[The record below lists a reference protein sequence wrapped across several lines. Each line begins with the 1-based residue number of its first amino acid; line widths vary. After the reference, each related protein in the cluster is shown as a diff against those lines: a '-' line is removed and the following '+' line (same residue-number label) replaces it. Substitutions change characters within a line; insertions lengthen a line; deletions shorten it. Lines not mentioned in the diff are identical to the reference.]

1 MTLFILSATF
11 VAGLMLLF
19 VEKHMAL
26 TRHRTGDGLAKQASH
41 VGQPL
46 RLGGVAVLVGLIAIF
61 GAQVFGISAAH
72 GPLAAQLLLSVL
84 PVFMAGLL
92 EDFGLRISP
101 KGRLVAAFASSILA
115 VMVLGAW
122 APRADI
128 WGLDQAM
135 LMPAFAIA
143 LTVLFAGGFC
153 HAVNLIDGM
162 NGMAAVVM
170 GLSAL
175 GCAAVATASG
185 QGDIAAM
192 ALAIVAAMTGFLL
205 LNWPVARLFLGDAGA
220 YGIGHILVWL
230 VILLAVRSDAVAVP
244 ALLLLIFWP
253 LADVLH
259 TMSRRAV
266 AGEAIFQP
274 DRMHLHQKIR
284 RMLDIV
290 WLGYRARHIS
300 NPVTTLALLPFF
312 AAPVVAGVLLWNRP
326 MAAWLAVGIFAL
338 AFCAM
343 HPAIVWLC
351 RRFRK

>member
-1 MTLFILSATF
+1 MTLIILSVTF
-11 VAGLMLLF
+11 LSGLMLIFL
-19 VEKHMAL
+19 EKHMAL
-26 TRHRTGDGLAKQASH
+26 TRYRIGDGLAKQASH

-46 RLGGVAVLVGLIAIF
+46 RMGGLAILTGLVAVLCGQL
-61 GAQVFGISAAH
+61 FGIPAAH
-72 GPLAAQLLLSVL
+72 SPLAAQLLVSVM
-84 PVFMAGLL
+84 PVFLAGLS
-92 EDFGLRISP
+92 EDFGFRVAP
-101 KGRLVAAFASSILA
+101 KGRLLAAFASSVVA
-115 VMVLGAW
+115 VALLGAW

-135 LMPAFAIA
+135 LMPAFAIG

-162 NGMAAVVM
+162 NGMAAAVI

-175 GCAAVATASG
+175 GCAAVANASG
-185 QGDIAAM
+185 QGDIATM
-192 ALAIVAAMTGFLL
+192 ALAIVGAMIGFLL
-205 LNWPVARLFLGDAGA
+205 LNWPVARMFLGDAGA

-230 VILLAVRSDAVAVP
+230 MILLAVRSDAVAIP
-244 ALLLLIFWP
+244 ALLLLLFWP
-253 LADVLH
+253 MADVLH
-259 TMSRRAV
+259 TISRRAI

-312 AAPVVAGVLLWNRP
+312 AAPVVAGVLLWDKP
-326 MAAWLAVGIFAL
+326 MAAWLAMGGFAV
-338 AFCAM
+338 AFYAM
-343 HPAIVWLC
+343 HPVIIWIC